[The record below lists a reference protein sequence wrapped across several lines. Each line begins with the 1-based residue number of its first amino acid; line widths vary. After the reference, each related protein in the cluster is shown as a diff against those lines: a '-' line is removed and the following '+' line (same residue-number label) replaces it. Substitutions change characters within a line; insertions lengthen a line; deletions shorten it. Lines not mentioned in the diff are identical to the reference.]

1 MQQLS
6 EKHYLDDDVVL
17 SCYCLPDYSPRADSN
32 IQRETK
38 EFYIDQIKSTD
49 GAANAKDDSLEEEE
63 EKSSPTKRSK

>member
-17 SCYCLPDYSPRADSN
+17 SCYCLPDYSPKADSN

-38 EFYIDQIKSTD
+38 EFYIDQIKSIEEK
-49 GAANAKDDSLEEEE
+49 NAKDDSLDEEE